1 LQYSDFKA
9 NKQNKVEQL
18 THKDIEN
25 KQEQFPITIVCDA
38 IRTPENIGMCFRISE
53 SFGVQK
59 IYLHENSPSIENKI
73 VKKTARNTVNQIQ
86 HASYHDFDALI
97 EQLKQEGNTIIGI
110 EITDKSINI
119 QDFDFKNLGK
129 IALLLGSE
137 RNGIKNID
145 LVDETVAIPMFG
157 RNSSMNVIHSLAITL
172 YEVTNQ
178 LAKKKLIL
186 KRAQNNKNRN
196 TEINSA
202 HNERSFIS

>member
-1 LQYSDFKA
+1 VK
-9 NKQNKVEQL
+9 QL
-18 THKDIEN
+18 THNDIEN
-25 KQEQFPITIVCDA
+25 EQKQFPITIVCDA

-59 IYLHENSPSIENKI
+59 IYFHENSPSIENKI

-86 HASYHDFDALI
+86 HASYANFDTLI
-97 EQLKQEGNTIIGI
+97 NKLKAEGNTIIGI

-119 QDFDFKNLGK
+119 QDFNFKNHGK

-137 RNGIKNID
+137 RNGIKNIH

-178 LAKKKLIL
+178 FVK
-186 KRAQNNKNRN
+186 NKN
-196 TEINSA
+196 
-202 HNERSFIS
+202 